1 MSKIV
6 VLSGSPRKHGN
17 TDLLVEAFAKGAREH
32 SAVEIISVSD
42 YNVAPCIGCNTCFER
57 ENNRCFRDDD
67 MTEIYD
73 KLKEADMLVIA
84 SPVYFY
90 GVSAQ
95 LKASIEFL

>member
-1 MSKIV
+1 
-6 VLSGSPRKHGN
+6 
-17 TDLLVEAFAKGAREH
+17 
-32 SAVEIISVSD
+32 
-42 YNVAPCIGCNTCFER
+42 
-57 ENNRCFRDDD
+57 

-95 LKASIEFL
+95 LKAIIEFL